1 MNKNFPKN
9 IFPVKNFSKRY
20 LDGFTLIELLVVVLI
35 IGILAAV
42 ALPQYQAATDKA
54 SLSCVIPIL
63 RTVTN
68 AQEVAAMEKGGFPTY
83 VEGNDDA
90 SFFHFEDL
98 SVSIPADNWDTCKST
113 DICAITCSGKSFNI
127 VLRNQS
133 TWANFY
139 WGSTG
144 ELKRVAYRSNQTG
157 AKFALQCPVDDSRC
171 NRLGKSMGTPCTW
184 YEGSN
189 NYCF

>member
-1 MNKNFPKN
+1 MSKIYQKN
-9 IFPVKNFSKRY
+9 ILSVKNPSKRR

-42 ALPQYQAATDKA
+42 ALPQYQTATDKA
-54 SLSCVIPIL
+54 SLSCVMPIL
-63 RTVTN
+63 RTLTN
-68 AQEVAAMEKGGFPTY
+68 AQEVLAMEKGGFPTY
-83 VEGNDDA
+83 VEGNDNI

-98 SVSIPADNWDTCKST
+98 SVSIPADNWDTCKDT
-113 DICAITCSGKSFNI
+113 DMCAVTCSRKGFNI

-139 WGSTG
+139 WGSTAA
-144 ELKRVAYRSNQTG
+144 LKRLAYRSNQTVG
-157 AKFALQCPVDDSRC
+157 KFVLQCPVDDSRC

-184 YEGSN
+184 NEGSN